1 MMKSLLFPVSS
12 LFALAPLRRRS
23 AEATL
28 GLMVFL
34 AVGGATYGEVE
45 KPSPPDAVLGVVRAS
60 APKQLLPKIMD
71 IARQVQ
77 PGPQTEAL
85 PFILGGLLGDPMLN
99 GISATENMGMVLLG
113 DMANQVPVV
122 LLQLPEA
129 SPLRTSLPGFGMQL
143 EDRFGWTFIVPE
155 GYSLSS
161 IDGREEQLIAEV
173 RQPRRY
179 DLEMAGQT
187 AGLVAL
193 LREGTASAALGGL
206 SAESTLEVLAAE
218 LETVR
223 DVRIG
228 LNLAAKSIDQAI
240 LVRAVA
246 GSAMALFLD
255 QKRTGD
261 LDFARFIEADGAI
274 GYLGGLDQP
283 VTLGYLEHLAAR
295 LASIE
300 SDDSSAM
307 VAELLESARKSIG
320 TISGASAGVVSLE
333 GMMPRMTSI
342 IASPMDDEA
351 LQEFLRQE
359 VLRSQK
365 LMEVTEDDGMT
376 YSFTPHSARVGE
388 VSVHRVSTEWKLSEE
403 EEARL
408 AQVPGVSN
416 LSAQQQNLYW
426 CVWDGLMVTADTLE
440 RTTGLIEAI
449 QGGEPVENNLRD
461 LIPIRDEN
469 LFEFQMDL
477 VQYLG
482 QAISL
487 VLPGMGGSVAQLQS
501 RSLPP
506 LKGWVA
512 ARGGEGEMMVSLPI
526 ETLIILFQTF
536 AGGQ

>member
-1 MMKSLLFPVSS
+1 MKSILFPMPS
-12 LFALAPLRRRS
+12 LFALVPLRRRV
-23 AEATL
+23 AGVLL
-28 GLMVFL
+28 GLMVFW
-34 AVGGATYGEVE
+34 AVGGSTHAEV
-45 KPSPPDAVLGVVRAS
+45 KQPSPPDAVLGVVRAS
-60 APKQLLPKIMD
+60 APKQLLPKIMN

-113 DMANQVPVV
+113 DLANQVPVI
-122 LLQLPEA
+122 LLKLPEA

-143 EDRFGWTFIVPE
+143 EDRFGWTFMVPE
-155 GYSLSS
+155 GYSLSA

-179 DLEMAGQT
+179 DLEMAVET

-193 LREGTASAALGGL
+193 LREGTASAAIGG
-206 SAESTLEVLAAE
+206 SGDAFLEVLAAE

-223 DVRIG
+223 DVGIG
-228 LNLAAKSIDQAI
+228 FNLAAKSIDQAI
-240 LVRAVA
+240 LVRALA

-261 LDFARFIEADGAI
+261 LEFARFIEADGAI
-274 GYLGGLDQP
+274 GYLGGLDQA

-295 LASIE
+295 LASRE
-300 SDDSSAM
+300 SDDSLAM
-307 VAELLESARKSIG
+307 VGELLESARKSIG
-320 TISGASAGVVSLE
+320 TISGASAGIVSME
-333 GMMPRMTSI
+333 GMMPRMTSMI
-342 IASPMDDEA
+342 STTMDDEA

-376 YSFTPHSARVGE
+376 YSFTPHAARVGE

-403 EEARL
+403 EEAQL
-408 AQVPGVSN
+408 AQVPGMLN

-426 CVWDGLMVTADTLE
+426 CVLDGLMVTANTLE

-449 QGGEPVENNLRD
+449 QAGEPVENNLRD
-461 LIPIRDEN
+461 LIPIRDET

-477 VQYLG
+477 GQYLG

-501 RSLPP
+501 RTLPP
-506 LKGWVA
+506 MKGWVA
-512 ARGGEGEMMVSLPI
+512 ARGGEGEMMFSLPI
-526 ETLIILFQTF
+526 ETIIILFQTF
-536 AGGQ
+536 AGSQ